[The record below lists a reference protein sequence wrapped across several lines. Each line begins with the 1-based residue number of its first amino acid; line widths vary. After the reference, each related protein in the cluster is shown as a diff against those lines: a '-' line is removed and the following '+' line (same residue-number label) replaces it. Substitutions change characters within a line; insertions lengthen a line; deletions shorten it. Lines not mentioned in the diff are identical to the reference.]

1 MVYGLNL
8 LKTNGINVTRMKT
21 IIITGGSDGLG
32 QALAEKLS
40 SDNKVIILARNEAA
54 MQEIAQ
60 RTGCSYYVCD
70 VRDAKQVADTFEK
83 ISRKHHKIDVLINNA
98 GVIVNGELVDI
109 PDETIENVIAT
120 NTLGTIFAAKAALT
134 RMKEQKEGLI
144 VNVVSTAGITAK
156 ATRSIYNAS
165 KWAITGFTKALQE
178 EAADY
183 NVRVTGFYPGT
194 IRTNLFAKAGLPLN
208 GKALTT
214 EQAVK
219 AIEFVLSCDDE
230 VLVPEIGIKRV

>member
-1 MVYGLNL
+1 
-8 LKTNGINVTRMKT
+8 MKT
-21 IIITGGSDGLG
+21 IVITGGSDGLG
-32 QALAEKLS
+32 QALAEKLAS
-40 SDNKVIILARNEAA
+40 ENKVIILARTEAA
-54 MQEIAQ
+54 LHKIALEI
-60 RTGCSYYVCD
+60 GCEYYVCD
-70 VRDAKQVADTFEK
+70 VRDPKQVSSTFSK
-83 ISRKHHKIDVLINNA
+83 ISEEHGKIDVLINNA

-109 PDETIENVIAT
+109 SDKTIENIITT
-120 NTLGTIFAAKAALT
+120 NTLGTIYAAKAALI
-134 RMKEQKEGLI
+134 RMRQQKEGLI
-144 VNVVSTAGITAK
+144 LNVISTAGVTAK

-178 EAADY
+178 EAAEY

-219 AIEFVLSCDDE
+219 AVEFVLSCDE
-230 VLVPEIGIKRV
+230 GVLVPEIGIKPL

>member
-1 MVYGLNL
+1 
-8 LKTNGINVTRMKT
+8 MKT
-21 IIITGGSDGLG
+21 ILITGASDGLG
-32 QALAEKLS
+32 QALAENLAPN
-40 SDNKVIILARNEAA
+40 NKVIILARTEEA
-54 MQEIAQ
+54 MKKIAE

-70 VRDAKQVADTFEK
+70 VRDAKQVASTFDK
-83 ISRKHHKIDVLINNA
+83 ISKEHGQIDVLINSA
-98 GVIVNGELVDI
+98 GVIVNAELVDI
-109 PDETIENVIAT
+109 PDETIENVITT
-120 NTLGTIFAAKAALT
+120 NTLGTIYATKAALI

-144 VNVVSTAGITAK
+144 LNVVSTAGITAK

-165 KWAITGFTKALQE
+165 KWAITGFTKAIQE
-178 EAADY
+178 EAAEY

-208 GKALTT
+208 GKAITT

-230 VLVPEIGIKRV
+230 VLVPEIGMRHV

>member
-1 MVYGLNL
+1 
-8 LKTNGINVTRMKT
+8 MKT

-32 QALAEKLS
+32 KALAEKLAPE
-40 SDNKVIILARNEAA
+40 NKVIILARNEAA
-54 MQEIAQ
+54 MHKIAEE
-60 RTGCSYYVCD
+60 TGCKYYVCD
-70 VRDAKQVADTFEK
+70 VRYAKQVANTFDTIYKE
-83 ISRKHHKIDVLINNA
+83 HGKIDVLVNNA
-98 GVIVNGELVDI
+98 GVIVNAELVNI
-109 PDETIENVIAT
+109 PDETIENVITT
-120 NTLGTIFAAKAALT
+120 NTLGTIYAAKAALT

-144 VNVVSTAGITAK
+144 LNVISTAGITAK

-178 EAADY
+178 EAAEY

-219 AIEFVLSCDDE
+219 AVEFVLSCDE
-230 VLVPEIGIKRV
+230 EMLIPEIRAKHV